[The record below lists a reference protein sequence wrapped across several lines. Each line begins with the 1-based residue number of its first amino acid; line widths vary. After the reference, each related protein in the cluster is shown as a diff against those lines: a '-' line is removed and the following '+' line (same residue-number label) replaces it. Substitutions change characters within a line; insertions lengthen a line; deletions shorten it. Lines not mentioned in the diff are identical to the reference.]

1 VINAIIALLVIAALL
16 WIVWRKS
23 PKRILTAN
31 GVPKEYLQG
40 LNYLL
45 NEEPDKALEVLIKTL
60 QVDSDTIETYL
71 ALGHLFRRRGEV
83 DRAIR
88 IHQNLIARP
97 GLPKAERFQ
106 ALLALGQDYLRAG
119 VYDRAERLFL
129 EVIDNKMYL
138 PDSYRYL
145 LDIYQQEKEWEKAI
159 QTAEKLNAVSHDN
172 VSRQVAH
179 YYCELALEAK
189 KKSSRETAFRYL
201 KKAYQYDKYCVR
213 ASLLQGDWEKEEGQA
228 KVALRYYRQA
238 LTEDADFLPE
248 ILPAVV
254 SCYEMLND
262 EEGLIAELK
271 RLLTQTPRISLILTL
286 AEHLQKTADATTA
299 ATFLAEQLQQKP
311 SIRGLHRLIKLQQ
324 AQITQE
330 GSEQKNL
337 ALLQNLTEALLK
349 DKPIY
354 RCVQCGYASRILSWY
369 CPGCKN
375 WSTIKP
381 IMGIEGE

>member
-1 VINAIIALLVIAALL
+1 MINAIIALLVIVALL
-16 WIVWRKS
+16 WIVWRKN
-23 PKRILTAN
+23 PKRVLTTN

-97 GLPKAERFQ
+97 GLPKTERFQ

-129 EVIDNKMYL
+129 EVIDSKLYL
-138 PDSYRYL
+138 ADSYRYL

-159 QTAEKLNAVSHDN
+159 QTAEKLNSVGHDN

-189 KKSSRETAFRYL
+189 KK
-201 KKAYQYDKYCVR
+201 
-213 ASLLQGDWEKEEGQA
+213 
-228 KVALRYYRQA
+228 
-238 LTEDADFLPE
+238 
-248 ILPAVV
+248 
-254 SCYEMLND
+254 
-262 EEGLIAELK
+262 
-271 RLLTQTPRISLILTL
+271 
-286 AEHLQKTADATTA
+286 
-299 ATFLAEQLQQKP
+299 
-311 SIRGLHRLIKLQQ
+311 IK
-324 AQITQE
+324 
-330 GSEQKNL
+330 S
-337 ALLQNLTEALLK
+337 
-349 DKPIY
+349 
-354 RCVQCGYASRILSWY
+354 
-369 CPGCKN
+369 
-375 WSTIKP
+375 
-381 IMGIEGE
+381 